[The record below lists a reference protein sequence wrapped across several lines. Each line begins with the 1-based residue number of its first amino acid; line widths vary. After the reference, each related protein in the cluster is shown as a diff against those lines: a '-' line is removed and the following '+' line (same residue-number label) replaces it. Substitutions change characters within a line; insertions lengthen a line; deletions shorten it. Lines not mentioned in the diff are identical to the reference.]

1 MPQFVFMLLV
11 VLFPFL
17 SFAASFDCAHAATK
31 MEKLICGDPQLSK
44 NDEELAASYSQALKE
59 APDPGVIKKQQ
70 REWLGEVRKRC
81 NDAACIGDA
90 YSLRIAQLTSVKKS
104 AINQPANSSMSHIE
118 ACRLLADLYSNLGRT
133 SAPSSI
139 VTPPSM
145 EATREAL
152 NRIFGKDSE
161 LWTAREYWSLDFD
174 NDGILDHFTI
184 SVDGTMRVSTGH
196 FLSGKKG
203 ATVRE
208 ISDFDDGNLD
218 LSLLAIGNQYY
229 VVSSVDQKLGKLW
242 YVGKNQEFVPMCE
255 FKVSRSAFGLDMGKD
270 NSVCSKIQPNQ
281 INYVNFNLGHA
292 LNVPHEGRFL
302 LKTPREGLAKVDID
316 NDGRPDNVVRVDF
329 EHDAGRGC
337 KTIYLAVTD
346 ETRTS
351 IPDTK
356 LNKLLLEKLGGE
368 WCGPELNVF
377 ELDGKT
383 YVDANG
389 DDNSHTIYLIKADN
403 AEKICEY
410 QERSV
415 IEAVD
420 ISNR

>member
-1 MPQFVFMLLV
+1 MPQFIFLFLV
-11 VLFPFL
+11 VLFPSL
-17 SFAASFDCAHAATK
+17 SLAASFDCTRAATK
-31 MEKLICGDPQLSK
+31 MEKLICSDAQLSK
-44 NDEELAASYSQALKE
+44 SDEDLAATYSKVLIE
-59 APDPGVIKKQQ
+59 AADPAAIKKQQ
-70 REWLGEVRKRC
+70 REWLADVRKRC
-81 NDAACIGDA
+81 DEVVCIRNA
-90 YSLRIAQLTSVKKS
+90 YTLRITQLASIKTTTNRTTRVNVS
-104 AINQPANSSMSHIE
+104 NIE
-118 ACRLLADLYSNLGRT
+118 ACRLLADSYNNLGST
-133 SAPSSI
+133 SAPNSI
-139 VTPPSM
+139 VNPTSVETTP
-145 EATREAL
+145 EEL

-184 SVDGTMRVSTGH
+184 SVDGTMRVSTGY

-203 ATVRE
+203 STIKE
-208 ISDFDDGNLD
+208 ISDSENGNLD
-218 LSLLAIGNQYY
+218 LSVLAVGNQYY

-242 YVGKNQEFVPMCE
+242 YVSKKHEFVPVCE
-255 FKVSRSAFGLDMGKD
+255 FKVGKSAFGLDMGKD
-270 NSVCSKIQPNQ
+270 NPVCSKIQPDK
-281 INYVNFNLGHA
+281 IDYVNFNLKHS

-316 NDGRPDNVVRVDF
+316 NDGQPDNVVRVDF
-329 EHDAGRGC
+329 EHGAGRGC
-337 KTIYLAVTD
+337 KTIYLAVTN
-346 ETRTS
+346 ENRTS